1 MYFTF
6 KIYTHTHTYTYFD
19 LAIEHDDLKRT
30 I

>member
-1 MYFTF
+1 MYITF
-6 KIYTHTHTYTYFD
+6 KIDTHTHTYAYFD